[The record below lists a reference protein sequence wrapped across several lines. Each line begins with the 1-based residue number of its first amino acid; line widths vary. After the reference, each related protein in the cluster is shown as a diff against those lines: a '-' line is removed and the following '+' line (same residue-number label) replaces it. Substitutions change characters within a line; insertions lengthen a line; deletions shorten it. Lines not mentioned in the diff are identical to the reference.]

1 MLPFERLSV
10 LEVKP
15 LSRKSLDR
23 LLDLLEPV
31 LFGEFLRLLS
41 SISRQLQSLL
51 LHLLN
56 NRLNFV

>member
-1 MLPFERLSV
+1 M